1 MKPFSAKDRHTKII
15 QIDFANHGDSSKD
28 VAYKNDFL
36 NINAVDLDLSEEI
49 FRIFNFDYFLND
61 LKDNKLTLVRP
72 HKWKDPFENFLLNSV
87 GELEDG
93 TLVDF
98 ENIRDMYYGQ
108 CWSLKKEC
116 DGLWRNYKG
125 NSEFAVKVK
134 TTTLKLFE
142 LAYDINYSFHNL
154 SYFIGKV
161 EYVTDNEIANFF
173 KYKVDFSN
181 YQSGLEFAQTMLI
194 KRNSFEY
201 EGEVRLIVRDKT
213 KRNDDLLRIQIDI
226 NDLVDEIIFD
236 PWIKPDLYE
245 QKKNELIA
253 NGYTGNITRSSLY
266 DKPFFKVKNMNLHI
280 TNSRFVKLV

>member
-1 MKPFSAKDRHTKII
+1 MKPFTAKDRHTKII
-15 QIDFANHGDSSKD
+15 QIDFANHGDSTKD

-61 LKDNKLTLVRP
+61 LKDNNLTLVRP
-72 HKWKDPFENFLLNSV
+72 HKWQDPFENFLLNSV
-87 GELEDG
+87 GELDDG
-93 TLVDF
+93 TPVGF
-98 ENIRDMYYGQ
+98 ENIRDVYYGQ

-125 NSEFAVKVK
+125 NSEFATKIK
-134 TTTLKLFE
+134 TTTRKLFE
-142 LAYDINYSFHNL
+142 LAYDINYTFHNL

-161 EYVTDNEIANFF
+161 EYVTDDEIADFF
-173 KYKVDFSN
+173 KTKVDFSN

-194 KRNSFEY
+194 KRKSFEY
-201 EGEVRLIVRDKT
+201 EDEVRLIVRDKA
-213 KRNDDLLRIQIDI
+213 KRNDDLLRIPMNI
-226 NDLVDEIIFD
+226 NDLVNEIIFD

-253 NGYTGNITRSSLY
+253 NGYTGIITRSSLY
-266 DKPFFKVKNMNLHI
+266 DKPFFKVKL
-280 TNSRFVKLV
+280 